1 MVFVDL
7 HPYGKKVDEAGWTR
21 LSEAEEIWIRE
32 VGRRIEISER
42 ETG

>member
-1 MVFVDL
+1 MVR
-7 HPYGKKVDEAGWTR
+7 KWTR